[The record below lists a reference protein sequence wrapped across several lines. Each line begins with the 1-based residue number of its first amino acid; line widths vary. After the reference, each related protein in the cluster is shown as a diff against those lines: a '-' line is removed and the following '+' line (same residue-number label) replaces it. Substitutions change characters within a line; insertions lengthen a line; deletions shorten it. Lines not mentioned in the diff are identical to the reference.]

1 MRVKGVQRSPVKS
14 GSENGQQDVAIIGM
28 ACVFPKAKDVTSY
41 WENIVNKVDAVS
53 DPPAEWEPELFLD
66 RDIQSDNDRIYCA
79 KGGYLGEL
87 AQFDPI
93 EHGVMPNS
101 VDGSEPDHF
110 LALRAAREALADAG
124 YLKDGINHER
134 TEVIIGRGTY
144 VNRGNTTAVQH
155 GLVVDQV
162 LRILKQLHPEHTQE
176 ELSIIKKELKDS
188 LPPFN
193 AETAAGLVPNII
205 SGRIA
210 NRLDL
215 MGPNYIVDAA
225 CASSLIA
232 VDLGMRDLTA
242 GRCDMALVG
251 GVHASTPPIILMIF
265 CQLNA
270 ISQRGAIRPF
280 DSRADGTLLG
290 EGVGMVVL
298 KRLHDAQRDGD
309 RIYAVLKGVGTAS
322 DGRALGLLAPRREGE
337 DLALRRAYE
346 ETGIPVSTV
355 GLIEA
360 HGTATPAGDGVE
372 MAALNGMF
380 GLRKGEL
387 PRCALGSVK
396 SMISHLMPA
405 SGIAGLIKTTLALYH
420 KVLPPTICEQ
430 PDPKLEL
437 EESVFYLNTET
448 RPWIHG
454 SKNSPRRAGV
464 NAFGFGGINAH
475 AILEE
480 YTGCEETETPSFH
493 QNWPDEVF
501 ILSGHT
507 RSKLLNQAKRLR
519 EYVSKIQEVNL
530 KDLAFTLNVTEFKQ
544 SRLAIVAGTP
554 TELEEKL
561 SRAVGRLE
569 DPACQR
575 IRDTD
580 GIYFFQTPL
589 GDEGKVAFVFP
600 GEGSQYIG
608 MLADLCIHFPEVRQ
622 FFDLMDGAFT
632 GHSRQYLPSEVIFPP
647 PSPGTKRASK
657 QQEERLW
664 QMDAGA
670 EAVFTANQAL
680 FALLSKLE
688 IKLAAMLGH
697 STGEHSAL
705 LAAGMIQVDS
715 NEELV
720 EHVLEVNS
728 IYERLNSRGEIP
740 PGVLVAVAGCKLSF
754 LEDLVEQSLGKLYIA
769 MDNCPHQVILC
780 GTKQSVVEV
789 TEKLKA
795 SRAICQVLPFERAY
809 HTPWF
814 KVFSEPLRGYFDGL
828 KTQTGQVDVYS
839 CVTAERYPK
848 DPDQIRS
855 LAAVQWE
862 KSVRFRE
869 TVEAMHRDGIRIF
882 VEVGPRGNLIA
893 FINDILR
900 DKEFT
905 AIPADVLHR
914 SGTTQLNHLVGQLAA
929 HRVSL
934 SLKHLYAR
942 RSPKRLDLEALS
954 QGAGEEPVSSKD
966 MHLATGLQ
974 PLRLPPDFTAAPHK
988 VRHEDTQGDRRR
1000 QQPRQVNDSEK
1011 APARSIS
1018 ARVMKKYLS
1027 TMGEFLET
1035 QKQMMGDYLKT
1046 DTLSLAPQPGKAPGC
1061 HVDRGSGKVHNFPF
1075 LQTTTVIASEQQAT
1089 ATCQFNLAAH
1099 SLFLQHTLGR
1109 GVSVDDPS
1117 LLALPVVPLTITMEI
1132 LAEGAAL
1139 LQPGKVLIGMR
1150 NLRAYRWITLEESPP
1165 AIEIS
1170 AQAQPGKSGA
1180 VNVSARELVLD
1191 NSKPAPVLAEG
1202 TMIFA
1207 DEYPKCGPARDFVL
1221 KEEAPSQW
1229 TSERLYREGMFHG
1242 PCFQGVKSV
1251 DTTGRDGTQA
1261 TLEVLPRHDL
1271 FRDDKEPNFLTD
1283 PVVLDAAGQVVAF
1296 WTREELKEGFDIF
1309 PYRLDALE
1317 LFGPLL
1323 PYGTQLQCRVRAE
1336 LLGDKQI
1343 RSDIEVVDSAG
1354 NVACRFEGWED
1365 RRFEMPEKFLQLRIS
1380 PRETYLSTPWDVPIL
1395 GLPTDS
1401 DTVCCRLD
1409 EFSEEFL
1416 EDHSSIW
1423 LKALAH
1429 LILSRKEREHWR
1441 TLKNF
1446 PKRRREWLLGRAVAK
1461 DAVRLLLQKS
1471 SGVQLCPADVEIL
1484 PTPSGPPKVEGL
1496 WKHQLGSPVVSISHS
1511 SNIAVALATMDED
1524 TRVGIDVETLSRPIN
1539 GFEDLAFTPREKQ
1552 LLSPLDEDARR
1563 EWHLRFWCAK
1573 EALVKALG
1581 QGFANGIHAVGV
1593 RKAEFENGIVG
1604 LEVGD
1609 GLLKEFPELHGK
1621 EILAR
1626 TIRQTDCIASVV
1638 FYPKGVEL

>member
-1 MRVKGVQRSPVKS
+1 MSVKGVKTSPVKS
-14 GSENGQQDVAIIGM
+14 GSENCQHDVAIVGM

-41 WENIVNKVDAVS
+41 WENIVNKVDAVT

-66 RDIQSDNDRIYCA
+66 RDIESDNDRIYCA

-87 AQFDPI
+87 AQFNPM

-110 LALRAAREALADAG
+110 LALKVAREALADAG
-124 YLKDGINHER
+124 YLEDGVNRER

-155 GLVVDQV
+155 GMVVDQV

-176 ELSIIKKELKDS
+176 ELSIIKKKLKDS
-188 LPPFN
+188 LPPFH

-210 NRLDL
+210 NRLDF

-242 GRCDMALVG
+242 GRCDMAVVG
-251 GVHASTPPIILMIF
+251 GVHASTSPIIVMIF

-309 RIYAVLKGVGTAS
+309 RTYAVLKGVGTAS

-337 DLALRRAYE
+337 ELALRRAYE
-346 ETGIPVSTV
+346 ETGISVSTI

-372 MAALNGMF
+372 MEALNGMF
-380 GLRKGEL
+380 GPREGEL

-420 KVLPPTICEQ
+420 KVLPPTINCEQ
-430 PDPKLEL
+430 PDPKLEF

-454 SKNSPRRAGV
+454 SKDSPRRAGV

-480 YTGCEETETPSFH
+480 YTGSEELETPSFH
-493 QNWPDEVF
+493 QLWSSEVF

-507 RSKLLNQAKRLR
+507 RSELLNEAKLLR
-519 EYVSKIQEVNL
+519 EYVSSIQRVNL
-530 KDLAFTLNVTEFKQ
+530 KDLAFTLNVAEFKQ
-544 SRLAIVAGTP
+544 SRLAVVAGTP

-561 SRAVGRLE
+561 SRAMGRLE

-575 IRDTD
+575 IRDID

-622 FFDLMDGAFT
+622 FFDLMDRAFA
-632 GHSRQYLPSEVIFPP
+632 GHSRQYLPSQVIFPP
-647 PSPGTKRASK
+647 PSPGTKRATQ
-657 QQEERLW
+657 QQEKRLW

-680 FALLSKLE
+680 FALLTRLK
-688 IKLAAMLGH
+688 IKPAAMLGH

-705 LAAGMIQVDS
+705 LAAGVIQVDS
-715 NEELV
+715 DEELV

-740 PGVLVAVAGCKLSF
+740 PGVLVAVGGCKLSV
-754 LEDLVEQSLGKLYIA
+754 LEDLVEKSGGKLYIA

-780 GTKQSVVEV
+780 GTEQSVAEA

-828 KTQTGQVDVYS
+828 KTQAGQVDVYS
-839 CVTAERYPK
+839 CVTAKRYPR

-855 LAAVQWE
+855 LAAGQWAR
-862 KSVRFRE
+862 SVRFRE
-869 TVEAMHRDGIRIF
+869 TVEAMHRDGIHIF

-914 SGTTQLNHLVGQLAA
+914 SGTTQLNHLVGQLTA
-929 HRVSL
+929 HGVSL
-934 SLKHLYAR
+934 SLRHLYAR
-942 RSPKRLDLEALS
+942 RSPRRLDLEALS
-954 QGAGEEPVSSKD
+954 QGAGEEPLSSKG

-974 PLRLPPDFTAAPHK
+974 PLRLPPDFTAAPPQ
-988 VRHEDTQGDRRR
+988 VRHEETQADRRR

-1011 APARSIS
+1011 TSVRSIS
-1018 ARVMKKYLS
+1018 ARVMKEHLR
-1027 TMGEFLET
+1027 TMEEFLET
-1035 QKQMMGDYLKT
+1035 QKQVMGDYLKT
-1046 DTLSLAPQPGKAPGC
+1046 DTLSPAPPSGKAPGG
-1061 HVDRGSGKVHNFPF
+1061 HVDRGSGKVHNLPF

-1089 ATCQFNLAAH
+1089 AICQFKLAEH
-1099 SLFLQHTLGR
+1099 SLFQQHTLGR
-1109 GVSVDDPS
+1109 GVSVDDPT

-1150 NLRAYRWITLEESPP
+1150 NIRAYRWITLEEPPP

-1180 VNVSARELVLD
+1180 VDVSIRELVSD
-1191 NSKPAPVLAEG
+1191 NSKPATVLAEG

-1207 DEYPKCGPARDFVL
+1207 DDYPKPGPAVDFVL

-1251 DTTGRDGTQA
+1251 DTTGRDGTKA

-1271 FRDDKEPNFLTD
+1271 FRDQKEPNFLTD

-1309 PYRLDALE
+1309 PYRLDAME

-1323 PYGTQLQCRVRAE
+1323 LPGTELQCRVRTE

-1343 RSDIEVVDSAG
+1343 RSDIEIVDSAG
-1354 NVACRFEGWED
+1354 NVSCRLEGWED
-1365 RRFEMPEKFLQLRIS
+1365 RRFEIPEKF
-1380 PRETYLSTPWDVPIL
+1380 
-1395 GLPTDS
+1395 
-1401 DTVCCRLD
+1401 
-1409 EFSEEFL
+1409 
-1416 EDHSSIW
+1416 
-1423 LKALAH
+1423 
-1429 LILSRKEREHWR
+1429 
-1441 TLKNF
+1441 
-1446 PKRRREWLLGRAVAK
+1446 
-1461 DAVRLLLQKS
+1461 
-1471 SGVQLCPADVEIL
+1471 
-1484 PTPSGPPKVEGL
+1484 
-1496 WKHQLGSPVVSISHS
+1496 
-1511 SNIAVALATMDED
+1511 
-1524 TRVGIDVETLSRPIN
+1524 
-1539 GFEDLAFTPREKQ
+1539 
-1552 LLSPLDEDARR
+1552 
-1563 EWHLRFWCAK
+1563 
-1573 EALVKALG
+1573 
-1581 QGFANGIHAVGV
+1581 
-1593 RKAEFENGIVG
+1593 
-1604 LEVGD
+1604 
-1609 GLLKEFPELHGK
+1609 
-1621 EILAR
+1621 
-1626 TIRQTDCIASVV
+1626 
-1638 FYPKGVEL
+1638 